1 MINPTADIQDLRCN
15 LMAPEPYN
23 RKLNPD
29 YDRAN
34 DYHYYFYGSVI
45 AVTISII
52 IRWLD
57 TKRFMRDFPKP

>member
-52 IRWLD
+52 IR
-57 TKRFMRDFPKP
+57 